1 MFKSRE
7 YLGISLEGEY
17 LKIARVRP
25 SKDGLQLVRL
35 DKLKLV
41 EQLKTEPKPA
51 FESESGGASA
61 FSDTD
66 DVFTE
71 EDPEAIFGF
80 DDEDEDDTDDLAELD
95 LSSIDE
101 GPDDFN
107 DTDLV
112 QETDTAR
119 SNQELLVRYLDDFS
133 KSKIMMSLNIE
144 NGNTIFQIVRDSNY
158 GNLKKKEVEQTVR
171 EKLEAIYGNSPQA
184 DFFDYLVRDD
194 GTLVIASID
203 EESHTLQL
211 VNQAAEMFDR
221 NYYITDVIPDE
232 SAMVGLYRTHYE
244 DNKDQI
250 TGLIQFGPTKCRMIF
265 VQGHE
270 VLQVSP
276 VINEGTNS
284 KNFLNTI
291 FSKILF
297 QLDTGD
303 IPGVD
308 RLIVFNNTVGE
319 KATDFFRQN
328 FPDLIC
334 EEFQFDSGKMQI
346 DESLKE
352 TASAFS
358 TAIGIAAL
366 SANGNKDKYPPLSFL
381 PKYVS
386 ENQKVFQLQWHG
398 IAILV
403 LIGLSPIILNHFYQ
417 QNQSQI
423 DQLQSDNTRIQSS
436 INELTPLVEESNAL
450 SAQIAEL
457 SGQLTLLTDLSRD
470 NIRWTVTLDRF
481 NQAVEQVGGLWI
493 NSVRQ
498 NNDVLMVD
506 GYSLT
511 RERIPLLANQF
522 PEVTLLSVRREE
534 IREREVF
541 VFNMM
546 IRRVVT
552 DESEFTPERARE
564 IDDMLNQGE

>member
-1 MFKSRE
+1 M
-7 YLGISLEGEY
+7 
-17 LKIARVRP
+17 KIARIKP
-25 SKDGLQLVRL
+25 SKKGLQLVRL

-41 EQLKTEPKPA
+41 EPLRTETKPV
-51 FESESGGASA
+51 FDDKSG
-61 FSDTD
+61 DTD
-66 DVFTE
+66 VFSEDVFTE
-71 EDPEAIFGF
+71 EDPDAIFGF
-80 DDEDEDDTDDLAELD
+80 DDDDDDDSDDLAELD
-95 LSSIDE
+95 LSAIDDTA
-101 GPDDFN
+101 GDFEEP
-107 DTDLV
+107 DLV
-112 QETDTAR
+112 QEAGTSR
-119 SNQELLVRYLDDFS
+119 SNQELLAQYLDDFS
-133 KSKIMMSLNIE
+133 KSKIMMALNIE
-144 NGNTIFQIVRDSNY
+144 NGNTIFQIIRNANYRD
-158 GNLKKKEVEQTVR
+158 LKKKEVEQNVR
-171 EKLEAIYGNSPQA
+171 DKLQAIYGTTPQS
-184 DFFDYLVRDD
+184 DYYDYLVRND

-211 VNQAAEMFDR
+211 VNQTREMFER

-232 SAMVGLYRTHYE
+232 SAMLGLYRNHYE
-244 DNKDQI
+244 DNQDQI
-250 TGLIQFGPTKCRMIF
+250 TGLIQIGPSKCRMIF
-265 VQGHE
+265 TQGHE

-276 VINEGTNS
+276 VINEGTES

-308 RLIVFNNTVGE
+308 RLIIFNNTVGE

-334 EEFQFDSGKMQI
+334 EEFKFDPEKMEI
-346 DESLKE
+346 GESMKE

-366 SANGNKDKYPPLSFL
+366 SANGGKDKYPPLSFL

-398 IAILV
+398 IVLLV
-403 LIGLSPIILNHFYQ
+403 LIGVSPIILNHFYQ

-423 DQLQSDNTRIQSS
+423 EQLQSDNTRIQNS
-436 INELTPLVEESNAL
+436 IEELAPLVEESNML
-450 SAQIAEL
+450 SNQIAEL
-457 SGQLTLLTDLSRD
+457 SGQLSLLTELSRD

-481 NQAVEQVGGLWI
+481 NEAVEQVGGMWI

-498 NNDVLMVD
+498 NDDVLMVD

-511 RERIPLLANQF
+511 RERIPMLANQF
-522 PEVTLLSVRREE
+522 PEVTLLSVRKEE

-541 VFNMM
+541 YFNMM
-546 IRRVVT
+546 IRRVVS
-552 DESEFTPERARE
+552 DDSEFTPESARQ
-564 IDDMLNQGE
+564 IDEMLNLGE